1 MSKIFYDVPNSQ
13 TNGQDAD
20 ETYLFLGTKVLILNF
35 VSTSK

>member
-20 ETYLFLGTKVLILNF
+20 ETYLFLGTKGTDPEF
-35 VSTSK
+35 RQYK